1 MWKMEILERK
11 YIFWSS
17 YFVNDSI
24 HYSNGIIISAASAS
38 DLLPI
43 DQSMITVLSAKSV
56 CVVLESKICY

>member
-1 MWKMEILERK
+1 MLEMEILERK
-11 YIFWSS
+11 YVFWSS

-43 DQSMITVLSAKSV
+43 DQSIDHSS
-56 CVVLESKICY
+56 ICEICLCRFRI